1 MMTTETQRR
10 TAVEKIRRD
19 NEKDFGPRARRAVQ
33 QMLEP
38 ALPSPWMYVYELT
51 QNALHAGARR
61 VCWQTDSDG
70 VLFQHDGHRE
80 LDETHVRGIASLG
93 ASTKGL
99 AAVGFMGIGFK
110 SVFARFREAR
120 VSGSGWRFRFT
131 IPVQSGELG
140 SVVPVWFATLRP
152 HWDDDAPLPEPGYT
166 TAFHLRR
173 PADRDRP
180 VAEDLGKL
188 VSLDDPTPLAVLALR
203 GLKQVRIEDEVWELT
218 YDNAIVALRRS
229 GRDIARRW
237 KVFVS
242 RYRPSDAAMR
252 QFLEVRQELQ
262 DQIDNQGQ
270 RIERTAVALLPL
282 DEDELPQP
290 ATEGRVYSTLPT
302 QARNPFGFHLQA
314 DWLVEIHRQHIREVD
329 GNPWQEAI
337 VRRVPDLVHQ
347 LLVWLASES
356 DAVRSRGYRALCDPA
371 MDDGPLA
378 EPLGALK
385 HDFVTTLAGAPIVPV
400 HGVSPRRFRTP
411 EQVARLP
418 LPFRDTFGLQWR
430 PDLLFGLDLMD
441 ETCLGRPASGFARWL
456 GWGREINVGE
466 VVWVETLPRW
476 WQTLPKD
483 DQAKAL
489 FALWSGVGESGWDQ
503 APVVPTEA
511 GGWEPA
517 SATVWLNEEPPTE
530 REPGGSVVLAALD
543 DHLPATDERLPPR
556 LRREV
561 AREHSDGARWLKRH
575 HRQRELSTVMREACE
590 SAEDA
595 AGLPLV
601 PLLQWALHR
610 GDRRQDLVP
619 LVLTEKGARRPNDA
633 LLADP
638 LVGGGQS
645 RRLLFPKLPA
655 LVADYAQIE
664 DHDAVPLF
672 LERLGVHGGDVL
684 KKRETW
690 VSQDSPRE
698 VARRIGLE
706 VGEVKPANRDGY
718 RVVDPVFPFAVEN
731 VPPEA
736 LQDWLTREHAALRR
750 KGRRR
755 ALRSYYYDASPN
767 EGRTSA
773 AWVRALQKHPWLLCT
788 DGQRRRPAE
797 VLVEADLDFED
808 APIANIDAELAA
820 RLEAEGVHF
829 GQAVPK
835 SPVMRR
841 LEARGSTDL
850 PDKELADL
858 LDEARQHLE
867 TGESTKEELLGALGA
882 VRVSGVPLVS
892 RVVQRAGS
900 GSKLRSDLGWVV
912 ALSDVDLALAD
923 AIKSLPLDMPRT
935 TTGQQALD
943 FLRDVWNRRPSSVE
957 DLRGRLAA
965 AYRYALEDVDSGLLP
980 ADNWREARA
989 HAQLYGG
996 RRWHLVGPTLAV
1008 DDIKSPLIHQFLPTQ
1023 RVAVTSTHLGE
1034 TSDQVRRVAKS
1045 LEIGLLSDDVSVE
1058 QGSRIASPPWTAQ
1071 LLQLLDTLAQLDD
1084 RRPLRHVEF
1093 LTAVHLRVSGHK
1105 HAIHAYV
1112 EDATLMLAGD
1122 PRALGVEATGQ
1133 LVEHF
1138 QLGQRGNEIPWLT
1151 GALFSLGDEDEFV
1164 RSLRVL
1170 ADGLGV
1176 DPAEPRSNVNGEA
1189 FRQPARTLEP
1199 GVSAQSPPEETLD
1212 SEVTTEVKEEAHSVS
1227 PGASFSRP
1235 NTPTVSDPAGPTHQ
1249 AQPDRDPTQN
1259 AQLVQPPTKSS
1270 RAADHFGILVARRG
1284 SKGSSAR
1291 DTSSDRNVFRDD
1303 HAVRQAVVQ
1312 YETHRHRR
1320 ATEMDDG
1327 QPGFDVLSIDDET
1340 GQQRRIEVKGV
1351 KGIFEGG
1358 SSVVLTARQAH
1369 DAVQLAED
1377 GVDYWL
1383 YVVDSTETKEP
1394 RVFPIPWVKRPAL
1407 LRYGFYAHAWA
1418 DAAERPA
1425 AVTAEGLIDLSAQEQ
1440 ER

>member
-1 MMTTETQRR
+1 MTKAERR
-10 TAVEKIRRD
+10 AAIERIRHD
-19 NEKDFGPRARRAVQ
+19 NESGFGPPARVAVQ

-51 QNALHAGARR
+51 QNALDAGAQR
-61 VCWQTDSDG
+61 VCWKTDGDG
-70 VLFQHDGHRE
+70 VLFQHDGHRK
-80 LDETHVRGIASLG
+80 LDESHVRGIASLG

-131 IPVQSGELG
+131 VPVRSGELG
-140 SVVPVWFATLRP
+140 SAVPVWFATLCP
-152 HWDDDAPLPEPGYT
+152 HWDDTAPLPEAGYS

-173 PADRDRP
+173 PAARNSP
-180 VAEDLGKL
+180 IAEDLRKL
-188 VSLDDPTPLAVLALR
+188 VSLEDPTPLAVLALR
-203 GLKQVRIEDEVWELT
+203 GLAQVRVEDDAWELS
-218 YDNAIVALRRS
+218 YDDGIVALRRS

-252 QFLEVRQELQ
+252 QFLEVRQKPQ
-262 DQIDNQGQ
+262 DQIDDQGQ
-270 RIERTAVALLPL
+270 RIERAAVALLPL
-282 DEDELPQP
+282 DEDRLPQP
-290 ATEGRVYSTLPT
+290 AKEGRVYSTLPT
-302 QARNPFGFHLQA
+302 QAQNPFGFHLQA

-329 GNPWQEAI
+329 GNPWQEDI

-347 LLVWLASES
+347 LLVWLASEP

-371 MDDGPLA
+371 ADDGPLA
-378 EPLGALK
+378 EPLRALK
-385 HDFVTTLAGAPIVPV
+385 HDFVTTLADASVVPV
-400 HGVSPRRFRTP
+400 HGVGPRRFHTP

-418 LPFRDTFGLQWR
+418 FAFRETFGSQWR

-441 ETCLGRPASGFARWL
+441 ETFLGRPGASFARWL
-456 GWGREINVGE
+456 GWGREADVGE
-466 VVWVETLPRW
+466 VVWAETLPRW
-476 WQTLPKD
+476 WQALPQD

-489 FALWSGVGESGWDQ
+489 FALWRGVGESGWNQ

-511 GGWEPA
+511 GGWKHA

-530 REPGGSVVLAALD
+530 RESGGSVVLAALGGY
-543 DHLPATDERLPPR
+543 LPAADERLPPR
-556 LRREV
+556 LRRDV

-575 HRQRELSTVMREACE
+575 HQQQELSTVVREACE
-590 SAEDA
+590 SDDDA

-610 GDRRQDLVP
+610 GDKRQDLVP
-619 LVLTEKGARRPNDA
+619 LVLTEKGARRPNNA
-633 LLADP
+633 LLANP
-638 LVGGGQS
+638 LVGGGRG

-664 DHDAVPLF
+664 DHDAVVLF
-672 LERLGVHGGDVL
+672 LERLGIHGGCVL
-684 KKRETW
+684 NNRETW
-690 VSQDSPRE
+690 VSQDRPQE
-698 VARRIGLE
+698 VARQIGLD

-718 RVVDPVFPFAVEN
+718 SVVDPSFPFAVEN

-750 KGRRR
+750 KGRRK

-797 VLVEADLDFED
+797 VLIEADFDFED
-808 APIANIDAELAA
+808 APVADIDPELAV

-850 PDKELADL
+850 ADKELADL
-858 LDEARQHLE
+858 LDEARRHLE

-900 GSKLRSDLGWVV
+900 GSKLRSDLGWVI
-912 ALSDVDLALAD
+912 ALSDVDPALAD
-923 AIKSLPLDMPRT
+923 AIKNLPLDMPRT
-935 TTGQQALD
+935 TTGRQALD

-965 AYRYALEDVDSGLLP
+965 AYRYVLEDVGSGLLP
-980 ADNWREARA
+980 ADDWREARA

-1008 DDIKSPLIHQFLPTQ
+1008 DDVKSPLIHQFMPTQ

-1058 QGSRIASPPWTAQ
+1058 QGSRMASPPWADQ
-1071 LLQLLDTLAQLDD
+1071 LLRLLDTLAQLED
-1084 RRPLRHVEF
+1084 RHPLRHVEF
-1093 LTAVHLRVSGHK
+1093 LTALHLRVSGHR

-1112 EDATLMLAGD
+1112 KDATLMLAGD

-1212 SEVTTEVKEEAHSVS
+1212 PEVTIEVKEEAHSVS
-1227 PGASFSRP
+1227 PGASSSRP
-1235 NTPTVSDPAGPTHQ
+1235 NTPTFSGPAGPTHQ

-1259 AQLVQPPTKSS
+1259 AQPVQPPTRSS

-1291 DTSSDRNVFRDD
+1291 DTSADRNVFRDD
-1303 HAVRQAVVQ
+1303 HAARQAVVQ
-1312 YETHRHRR
+1312 YETLCGRR
-1320 ATEMDDG
+1320 AKAMADD
-1327 QPGFDVLSIDDET
+1327 QPGFDVLSVDDST
-1340 GQQRRIEVKGV
+1340 GQERRIEVKGV
-1351 KGIFEGG
+1351 KGIFEGD

-1369 DAVQLAED
+1369 DAVQNAEH

-1383 YVVDSTETKEP
+1383 YVVDSTETNQP
-1394 RVFPIPWVKRPAL
+1394 RVFPLPWVKRPAL
-1407 LRYGFYAHAWA
+1407 LRYGFYAHGWA

-1425 AVTAEGLIDLSAQEQ
+1425 AVTTEGLKDLPSRKQE
-1440 ER
+1440 E